1 MHIANGLQALGSD
14 GIRKVFF
21 GRMSVAPEAG
31 DARARAAHEPDP
43 AVTIAALRA
52 DIIRMQTEMIESVNT
67 ILVDATARDAQLLS
81 AIRAMQ
87 AVVVASQQA
96 RENMHDQRRQR
107 VEALEV
113 NVAALAEDLDDE
125 ETEHDE
131 PSPLWYGE
139 RNIEARRV
147 EAEEGAARTW
157 MESLSSLFFGPPWST
172 HEAPPQR
179 FGTRASRRRT
189 MPGSLNV
196 TARIARRQIHGVQP
210 GPNGSPLRYGS
221 NILCIGGRRPEH
233 TGVPDCTAVDGRH
246 RFNGLG
252 SNRYQKKYNCEI
264 CGISVSE

>member
-107 VEALEV
+107 LALPRRQRHDVPSGNVHVQVVREGAPDPADQHYQDRQQEYRAPAYGHCQRHCHEV
-113 NVAALAEDLDDE
+113 PDSHEQ
-125 ETEHDE
+125 
-131 PSPLWYGE
+131 
-139 RNIEARRV
+139 RRV
-147 EAEEGAARTW
+147 GEQVICFELLAGVGGEHRCEDRTEA
-157 MESLSSLFFGPPWST
+157 
-172 HEAPPQR
+172 
-179 FGTRASRRRT
+179 
-189 MPGSLNV
+189 
-196 TARIARRQIHGVQP
+196 
-210 GPNGSPLRYGS
+210 
-221 NILCIGGRRPEH
+221 
-233 TGVPDCTAVDGRH
+233 
-246 RFNGLG
+246 
-252 SNRYQKKYNCEI
+252 
-264 CGISVSE
+264 